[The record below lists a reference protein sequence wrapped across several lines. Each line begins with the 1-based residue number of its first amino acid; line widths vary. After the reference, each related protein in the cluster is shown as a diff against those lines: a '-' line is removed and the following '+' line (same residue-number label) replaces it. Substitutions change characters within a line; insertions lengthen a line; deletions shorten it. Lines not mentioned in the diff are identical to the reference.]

1 MDVRSLERSGKVA
14 ALRGG
19 GELLLIGPNHVFD
32 GIAPA
37 LIIRDA
43 SRLRAVLYP
52 HLRNDSSLTKL
63 ATLYRQ
69 LVCTGSVGG
78 HYSPQQTTDQMV
90 TLMQYGH
97 IAAVA
102 LPDTS
107 GNDGTGNTQP
117 ISPAENPPGPVS
129 QWSLADRFGYVLRHS
144 TEHMSDAMA
153 REVRDKLLDPGTLAT
168 IVGVLVVWA
177 GSHAVGVGFVADAA
191 LLAIGF
197 ALAGWAIFDGIKYLA
212 RFFNLTMNASSE
224 RELNEAARQFA
235 EGVTAIGV
243 GALIGLLTR
252 GASRLAPRPVG
263 RSTPR
268 PAAETPQTPRQAADT
283 TAAKGPSTRPWS
295 PSRTAQDKIPKDW
308 GEGLPNRKG
317 AGYRWQDPSNPGN
330 GVRIDQGNPLSTYP
344 TQQVDHVVVRSNGR
358 VLGRDGLPLPGT
370 GSVKANPELSHIPLS
385 EYEKWK
391 TWNTPD

>member
-19 GELLLIGPNHVFD
+19 GQLLLVGPTQVFD

-43 SRLRAVLYP
+43 SRLRAALYP
-52 HLRNDSSLTKL
+52 HLRDDSSLTKL

-69 LVCTGSVGG
+69 LVCTGSVAG

-102 LPDTS
+102 LPDMS

-117 ISPAENPPGPVS
+117 ITPAENPPGPVS

-153 REVRDKLLDPGTLAT
+153 REVRDKLLDPVTLAA

-197 ALAGWAIFDGIKYLA
+197 ALAGWSIFGGIKYLA
-212 RFFNLTMNASSE
+212 SFFNLTMNAASE

-268 PAAETPQTPRQAADT
+268 PSEPTSQTPRQAADT
-283 TAAKGPSTRPWS
+283 TATSTARRAGQVSLPENRAPKIFGSRPGHLPDTPQNRELLLSVANDPTARLGPDRFNTIWSARTLPDGSQVWTQMRNGQLWNGGMNPTPLPFNPETGLASPTRP
-295 PSRTAQDKIPKDW
+295 
-308 GEGLPNRKG
+308 G
-317 AGYRWQDPSNPGN
+317 
-330 GVRIDQGNPLSTYP
+330 
-344 TQQVDHVVVRSNGR
+344 
-358 VLGRDGLPLPGT
+358 
-370 GSVKANPELSHIPLS
+370 
-385 EYEKWK
+385 WK
-391 TWNTPD
+391 